1 MSVAIKPSPYVA
13 LSLVISFSSVPANL
27 LPKAFTLFLLASFF
41 SLMLPFM
48 PCAFK
53 VLLDVS
59 AVSAEAGAGASE
71 TGGGTLW
78 EAGVGGTGGT
88 GVVGETGG
96 AGGTGG
102 TGVVGETGGAGG
114 VGGAEG
120 VGGAGGVGVFVVL
133 LILSMFS
140 LTLSLTLS
148 TTVLVT
154 SPTTLAVFSYNSD
167 SLTLLTKLE
176 NPLLSFENEKPPD
189 EADCC

>member
-1 MSVAIKPSPYVA
+1 MSVAINPSPYVA
-13 LSLVISFSSVPANL
+13 LSLVISFSSVPVNL
-27 LPKAFTLFLLASFF
+27 LPKAFTLFLVASFF

-48 PCAFK
+48 PCTLK

-96 AGGTGG
+96 AGGAGG
-102 TGVVGETGGAGG
+102 TGG
-114 VGGAEG
+114 VGGTEG